1 MYDCQVF
8 NEMCMERKIMKED
21 KKIKQQNH
29 DINLH
34 DQLKMDAEKEIT
46 NSKSTAAMDRKKM
59 LNKT

>member
-34 DQLKMDAEKEIT
+34 DQLKMDAEKEIN
-46 NSKSTAAMDRKKM
+46 NS
-59 LNKT
+59 